1 MSKARQLS
9 ALTFNTLDA
18 AVSAP
23 NATAVTVATLPNLD
37 FATYM
42 VTAGLKAGDPTN
54 YHAVAIV
61 STQGSSAKITSL
73 GHRQLA
79 NFVAERH
86 ERAGHAKQWTN
97 SADLCIYLPYQRA
110 VRPPAE
116 RIMSDGTR
124 RNRPR
129 EIWRAVGARA
139 EHV

>member
-9 ALTFNTLDA
+9 ALTFNTLEA

-73 GHRQLA
+73 VTA
-79 NFVAERH
+79 NLLTLSLSGMNVQAT
-86 ERAGHAKQWTN
+86 QN
-97 SADLCIYLPYQRA
+97 SGPTQTIFAFIS
-110 VRPPAE
+110 
-116 RIMSDGTR
+116 RI
-124 RNRPR
+124 N
-129 EIWRAVGARA
+129 AQ
-139 EHV
+139 